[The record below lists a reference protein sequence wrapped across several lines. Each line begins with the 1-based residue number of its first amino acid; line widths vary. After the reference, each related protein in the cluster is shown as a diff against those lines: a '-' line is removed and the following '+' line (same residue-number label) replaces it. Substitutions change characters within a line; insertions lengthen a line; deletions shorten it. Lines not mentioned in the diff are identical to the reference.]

1 MIACRRWVMSA
12 SVTGSVLLVKKGWYR
27 HYAPALVMALWLADR
42 GLGVGFVIL
51 WAA

>member
-1 MIACRRWVMSA
+1 MLAGSA
-12 SVTGSVLLVKKGWYR
+12 HDRSMRFSN

-42 GLGVGFVIL
+42 GLGFAFVIL